1 MIGVPT
7 LANKLYFK
15 EGVRVRS
22 ARHAGSAIFRFPR
35 ATHGRGQLSRTLS
48 SPLPPDRRS
57 RLAAGLFLKL
67 NTQHPENKNMSRWF
81 GHALAT
87 CSAAQILASGDSQP
101 SKARKAVLLA
111 SAGQYLTAPL
121 NMLSQKEFKPEMVAL
136 NTVTCGVVGALC
148 LKAALKE

>member
-1 MIGVPT
+1 MFG
-7 LANKLYFK
+7 
-15 EGVRVRS
+15 
-22 ARHAGSAIFRFPR
+22 PR
-35 ATHGRGQLSRTLS
+35 DMPDRPSFDFLISSRRDSRTRTAFSPLS

-121 NMLSQKEFKPEMVAL
+121 TMLSQKEFKPEMVAL

>member
-1 MIGVPT
+1 
-7 LANKLYFK
+7 
-15 EGVRVRS
+15 
-22 ARHAGSAIFRFPR
+22 
-35 ATHGRGQLSRTLS
+35 
-48 SPLPPDRRS
+48 
-57 RLAAGLFLKL
+57 
-67 NTQHPENKNMSRWF
+67 MSRWF

-121 NMLSQKEFKPEMVAL
+121 TMLTQKEFKPEMVAL